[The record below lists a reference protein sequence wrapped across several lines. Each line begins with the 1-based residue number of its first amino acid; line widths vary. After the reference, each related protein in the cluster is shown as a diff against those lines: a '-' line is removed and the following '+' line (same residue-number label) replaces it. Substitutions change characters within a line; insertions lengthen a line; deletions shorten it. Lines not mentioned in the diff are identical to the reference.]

1 MKKDIKEINSFTRQL
16 DVTVEWDAIAA
27 EYQKEFNRARSK
39 YNMSGFRRGKVPEE
53 IVKKNLGSVI
63 NSISKK
69 FNGAGGGD
77 KRKSAAVIPQK
88 YFENFLNELDSNL

>member
-1 MKKDIKEINSFTRQL
+1 SE
-16 DVTVEWDAIAA
+16 
-27 EYQKEFNRARSK
+27 
-39 YNMSGFRRGKVPEE
+39 
-53 IVKKNLGSVI
+53 KNLGSVI